1 VEIFGPLMVANVK
14 P

>member
-1 VEIFGPLMVANVK
+1 VEIFGPLMVAKVK